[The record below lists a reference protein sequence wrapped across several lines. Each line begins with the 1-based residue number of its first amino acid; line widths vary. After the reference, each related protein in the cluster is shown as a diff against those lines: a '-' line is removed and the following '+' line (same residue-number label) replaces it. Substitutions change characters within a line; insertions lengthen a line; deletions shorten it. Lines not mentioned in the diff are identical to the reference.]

1 MRPESLQVSML
12 ERQKEGL
19 NGKLWEKYSI
29 SIWDLPREAEEIGV
43 EHPSVFPLEL
53 CRRLIELY
61 TIKND
66 IVFDP
71 FAGSG
76 TTLVASMELGRNA
89 VGIDL
94 NPSYAK
100 LAKSRLQQRRLSKE
114 SPIPRVY
121 RNNAERMH
129 KILQPD
135 SVDLIITS
143 PPYWNILNRK
153 RTADGKKRRAY
164 SNLAEDLGNASSYPK
179 FLASLGS
186 IFLKMNHVL
195 KLGKRCALVIMDLR
209 IGRDFIPL
217 HIDAVEEMRK
227 AGFRLENIIIW
238 DRRKEYNNL
247 RPLGFPTV
255 FIVNKV
261 HEYIMIFKK
270 VDSMPSYLLA

>member
-1 MRPESLQVSML
+1 ML

-29 SIWDLPREAEEIGV
+29 SIWDIPRAIEEMGV
-43 EHPSVFPLEL
+43 EHPAAFPLEL

-61 TIKND
+61 TVKD
-66 IVFDP
+66 ETVLDP
-71 FAGSG
+71 FVGSG
-76 TTLVASMELGRNA
+76 TTLIASMELGRNA
-89 VGIDL
+89 VGIDVNL
-94 NPSYAK
+94 SYTR
-100 LAKSRLQQRRLSKE
+100 LAKSRLRQRRLSKE
-114 SPIPRVY
+114 YPTPRVY
-121 RNNAERMH
+121 HSDAERLH
-129 KILQPD
+129 KIMQQD
-135 SVDLIITS
+135 SVDLIVTS

-153 RTADGKKRRAY
+153 RTADGKKSRGY

-179 FLASLGS
+179 FLSSLGS
-186 IFLKMNHVL
+186 IFLKMNYVL

-217 HIDAVEEMRK
+217 HIDAIEEMRK
-227 AGFRLENIIIW
+227 AGFRLEHIIIW

-270 VDSMPSYLLA
+270 VDSVPTYLLA